1 MTPRLWLSS
10 LTYLKQHPIQV
21 FLSILGISL
30 GVAVIISID
39 LSNQSAKRAFSLSTN
54 AITDQT
60 THFIMAGPNGLPQE
74 ILRQVTTD
82 LSIQNASPIIES
94 NGIAFIQES
103 LEKQNPIPIVILG
116 IDPFSE
122 IAFRPHWSQ
131 SSRADISGLI
141 SSPNTIFTTQSSAD
155 RLNLSIGDVADIE
168 INGMKHS
175 LTLIGI
181 LDTTNTV
188 TDKALSTVIFTD
200 ISTAQEI
207 TNRSNT
213 ISRIDLIISDSEA
226 TNIQELLPD
235 GIYITSSESR
245 NLSATQ
251 ITRAFDVN
259 LSALGLLALVVG
271 AFIIYN
277 TITFSVVRRRK
288 LIGMMRAIGVSRAQI
303 FALIIIE
310 GILTGIAGAIT
321 GIFLGIL
328 LGKLILNIVVQTI
341 NDLYFSVTVNELSVD
356 PATILQATVLGI
368 LVATVSAAIPAI
380 EATRVPPGVTITRS
394 SLEMTTSK
402 YIPYASATGI
412 LALLAS
418 TIILITPSTSLILG
432 FTGLFLLVLGGALL
446 IPIMTVIA
454 LTIIASPL
462 RYSFGIIG
470 SIATRSIL
478 NSLSR
483 TSIAIA
489 TLTIAISLTVGIGLM
504 IQSFRSTVDVWLDT
518 ALGNGIYISSP
529 SVSLDLEQSAIEEQ
543 ILTALQSMPEIA
555 SIDTFRRT
563 KVNSPTGSVNV
574 VAIHTAYET
583 FNRPERFKYGDPAT
597 VWDMFQKGSTILI
610 SEPFAYRNNLNVG
623 SRLVLNTD
631 GGPKSFSVGA
641 IYYDY
646 SSSDGIVMISSNI
659 YQDLWNDKK
668 TSSARIHLTEGH
680 DIDDV
685 IFKISTITESI
696 QTLEIRSDDELKQ
709 AALEVFDRS
718 FKITS
723 VMRIIAII
731 IAFVGILGALLALQ
745 TESRKEMSILKTI
758 GLVPSQ
764 ISRLLA
770 TQSLLIGLLAGIF
783 AIPVGI
789 SMAAGLIY
797 VVNSRSF
804 GWSMEIHIYPYI
816 LFEAILIAIVA
827 SLSACAYP
835 AIRTLTTPSF
845 VDLRDE

>member
-10 LTYLKQHPIQV
+10 LIYLKQHPIQV

-39 LSNQSAKRAFSLSTN
+39 LTNQSAKRAFSLSTN

-60 THFIMAGPNGLPQE
+60 THFIMAGPSGLPQE
-74 ILRQVTTD
+74 ILRQVTTE
-82 LSIQNASPIIES
+82 LSIQNAAPIIES
-94 NGIAFIQES
+94 NGIALVQTG
-103 LEKQNPIPIVILG
+103 LNQKKPIPIVLLG

-122 IAFRPHWSQ
+122 IAFRPHWSE

-141 SSPNTIFTTQSSAD
+141 SSPNTIFSTQSAAD
-155 RLNLSIGDVADIE
+155 RLNLSTGDILHIE
-168 INGMKHS
+168 INGIKHA

-181 LDTTNTV
+181 LDIDNAV
-188 TDKALSTVIFTD
+188 TDKALSTVIFAD

-207 TNRSNT
+207 TDRSDT
-213 ISRIDLIISDSEA
+213 ISRIDLIISEPTASD
-226 TNIQELLPD
+226 IQDLLPD
-235 GIYITSSESR
+235 GIYVTPSESR
-245 NLSATQ
+245 NLSAEE

-303 FALIIIE
+303 FVLIIIE
-310 GILTGIAGAIT
+310 GIITGIAGAIA
-321 GIFLGIL
+321 GIFLGIF

-341 NDLYFSVTVNELSVD
+341 NDLYFSVTVNELTVE
-356 PATILQATVLGI
+356 PTTILQATLLGI
-368 LVATVSAAIPAI
+368 LVATISAAIPAI

-394 SLEMTTSK
+394 SLEIATSK
-402 YIPYASATGI
+402 YIPYASITGVLTLIASAFI
-412 LALLAS
+412 LL
-418 TIILITPSTSLILG
+418 TPSTSLILG
-432 FTGLFLLVLGGALL
+432 FIGLFLLVLGGALL
-446 IPIMTVIA
+446 IPIMTVIV
-454 LTIIASPL
+454 LTIIAPPL
-462 RYSFGIIG
+462 RYSLGVIG

-504 IQSFRSTVDVWLDT
+504 IQSFRSTVDIWLDT

-529 SVSLDLEQSAIEEQ
+529 SVSLDLEQSALEEA
-543 ILTALQSMPEIA
+543 ILTKLQMMSEIE

-563 KVNSPTGSVNV
+563 KVNSQNGQVNI
-574 VAIHTAYET
+574 VAIDTAYAT
-583 FNRPERFKYGDPAT
+583 FTRPDRFKYGDPEM
-597 VWDMFQKGSTILI
+597 VWDLFQKGSTVLI
-610 SEPFAYRNNLNVG
+610 SEPFAYRNDLHVG
-623 SRLVLNTD
+623 SHLLLNTNY
-631 GGPKSFSVGA
+631 GNRSFSVGA

-646 SSSDGIVMISSNI
+646 SSSDGIIMINSNTYKELWQDEKISSA
-659 YQDLWNDKK
+659 
-668 TSSARIHLTEGH
+668 SIHVSEGYN
-680 DIDDV
+680 IDDV
-685 IFKISTITESI
+685 IFKISNMTDQV
-696 QTLEIRSDDELKQ
+696 QTLEIRSDNQLKQ

-758 GLVPSQ
+758 GFVPSQ

-770 TQSLLIGLLAGIF
+770 IQSVLIGLLAGIF
-783 AIPVGI
+783 SIPVGI

-804 GWSMEIHIYPYI
+804 GWSMSLHVYSNV
-816 LFEAILIAIVA
+816 LFEAILIAVVA

-835 AIRTLTTPSF
+835 ALRTLTPPAF

>member
-1 MTPRLWLSS
+1 MTPRLWFSS

-288 LIGMMRAIGVSRAQI
+288 LIGMMRAIGVSRTQI

-310 GILTGIAGAIT
+310 GILTGIAGAIA
-321 GIFLGIL
+321 GIFLGIF

-412 LALLAS
+412 LALLVS

-432 FTGLFLLVLGGALL
+432 FTGLFLLV
-446 IPIMTVIA
+446 
-454 LTIIASPL
+454 
-462 RYSFGIIG
+462 
-470 SIATRSIL
+470 
-478 NSLSR
+478 
-483 TSIAIA
+483 
-489 TLTIAISLTVGIGLM
+489 
-504 IQSFRSTVDVWLDT
+504 
-518 ALGNGIYISSP
+518 
-529 SVSLDLEQSAIEEQ
+529 
-543 ILTALQSMPEIA
+543 
-555 SIDTFRRT
+555 
-563 KVNSPTGSVNV
+563 
-574 VAIHTAYET
+574 
-583 FNRPERFKYGDPAT
+583 
-597 VWDMFQKGSTILI
+597 
-610 SEPFAYRNNLNVG
+610 
-623 SRLVLNTD
+623 
-631 GGPKSFSVGA
+631 
-641 IYYDY
+641 
-646 SSSDGIVMISSNI
+646 
-659 YQDLWNDKK
+659 
-668 TSSARIHLTEGH
+668 
-680 DIDDV
+680 
-685 IFKISTITESI
+685 
-696 QTLEIRSDDELKQ
+696 
-709 AALEVFDRS
+709 
-718 FKITS
+718 
-723 VMRIIAII
+723 
-731 IAFVGILGALLALQ
+731 
-745 TESRKEMSILKTI
+745 
-758 GLVPSQ
+758 
-764 ISRLLA
+764 
-770 TQSLLIGLLAGIF
+770 
-783 AIPVGI
+783 
-789 SMAAGLIY
+789 
-797 VVNSRSF
+797 
-804 GWSMEIHIYPYI
+804 
-816 LFEAILIAIVA
+816 
-827 SLSACAYP
+827 
-835 AIRTLTTPSF
+835 
-845 VDLRDE
+845 